1 MMVAFIYFLQIALY
15 ILSFIFPTFGVVIFL
30 ICLIVSAFGD
40 DKVTASMF
48 IYLLCAILGHYI
60 RG

>member
-1 MMVAFIYFLQIALY
+1 MVAFIYFLQIVLY
-15 ILSFIFPTFGVVIFL
+15 ILSFIFPTFGAIIFL
-30 ICLIVSAFGD
+30 ICLIGSAFD
-40 DKVTASMF
+40 DNKVTASMC

>member
-30 ICLIVSAFGD
+30 ISLICSALGD